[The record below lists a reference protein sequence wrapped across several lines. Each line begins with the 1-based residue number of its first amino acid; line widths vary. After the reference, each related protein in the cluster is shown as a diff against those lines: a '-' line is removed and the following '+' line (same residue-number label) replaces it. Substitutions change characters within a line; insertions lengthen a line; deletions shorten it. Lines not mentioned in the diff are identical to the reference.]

1 VPVLWDKKQHTI
13 VNNESSEIIRMLNG
27 EFDALLP
34 EDKARLDIYPA
45 ELRAE
50 IDEVNESVYGSINNG
65 VYRAGFAKSQE
76 AYRDAVVP
84 LFEALD
90 RIEARLK
97 DKTYLVGNRLT
108 EADVRLFVTIIRF
121 DPVYVSHFKCNIR
134 TIRHG
139 YPNLHLWMRR
149 LYWQNDAFRS
159 TANFEH
165 IKTHYYW
172 SHPHVNPSRIVPLG
186 PVPDV
191 VPLET
196 EL

>member
-1 VPVLWDKKQHTI
+1 
-13 VNNESSEIIRMLNG
+13 
-27 EFDALLP
+27 
-34 EDKARLDIYPA
+34 
-45 ELRAE
+45 
-50 IDEVNESVYGSINNG
+50 VNESVYGSINNG